1 MVNAD
6 IRYKSFELG
15 VPHWRIAKRLG
26 IDASTFS
33 RKLREE
39 LPEDE
44 KQRIIR
50 VIEEEAEENEKDNSS
65 R

>member
-6 IRYKSFELG
+6 IRCKAFELE

-39 LPEDE
+39 LPDDE
-44 KQRIIR
+44 KAKVINA
-50 VIEEEAEENEKDNSS
+50 IEEEAKLNGTK
-65 R
+65 